1 MQYFIFLTALFL
13 CTNLLSEDSKE
24 ASQIP
29 ALFAIVDLETTG
41 LNPNYNEIID
51 IGLILIDKDLNEI
64 GRFNSKVLPLHPKR
78 INSEARKI
86 NGFDLIVWEKENAL
100 SSEEATKKLIAFLSN
115 FKRKPY
121 FIAFNSWFDSAFL
134 SNLFRAYDYR
144 FDNWFDYKV
153 FDIPSMALA
162 CGYFPEGENFNDD
175 LAKLLNVTPE
185 TKNPL
190 LHTGESGVNYNY
202 AILKSLQK
210 KECFF

>member
-13 CTNLLSEDSKE
+13 STNLLSEDSKE
-24 ASQIP
+24 ASQTP

-64 GRFNSKVLPLHPKR
+64 GRFNSKVLPLYPKR
-78 INSEARKI
+78 INPEARKI

-134 SNLFRAYDYR
+134 SNLFRTYDYR

>member
-24 ASQIP
+24 TSQTP
-29 ALFAIVDLETTG
+29 TLFAIVDLETTG

-64 GRFNSKVLPLHPKR
+64 GRFNSKVLPLYPKR
-78 INSEARKI
+78 INPEARKI

-134 SNLFRAYDYR
+134 SNLFRTYDYR

>member
-13 CTNLLSEDSKE
+13 STNLLSEASKE
-24 ASQIP
+24 PTQLPII
-29 ALFAIVDLETTG
+29 FAIVDVETTG

-64 GRFNSKVLPLHPKR
+64 ARFNSKVLPLHPQR

-86 NGFDLIVWEKENAL
+86 NGFDLIAWKKENAL
-100 SSEEATKKLIAFLSN
+100 SGEEAIKKLITFLSN
-115 FKRKPY
+115 LERKPY

-134 SNLFRAYDYR
+134 SNLFRKHGYR
-144 FDNWFDYKV
+144 FDHWFDYKV
-153 FDIPSMALA
+153 FDIPSMAMA
-162 CGYFPEGENFNDD
+162 CGYFPEGDNFNDD

-202 AILKSLQK
+202 AILKSLKK

>member
-24 ASQIP
+24 TSQTP
-29 ALFAIVDLETTG
+29 TLFAIVDLETTG

-51 IGLILIDKDLNEI
+51 IGLILIDEDMNEI
-64 GRFNSKVLPLHPKR
+64 GRFNSKILPLHPER
-78 INSEARKI
+78 INPEARKI
-86 NGFDLIVWEKENAL
+86 NGFDLILWKKENAL
-100 SSEEATKKLIAFLSN
+100 TSEEATKKLIDFLSN

-134 SNLFRAYDYR
+134 SNLFRTYDYR

-190 LHTGESGVNYNY
+190 VHTGESGVNYNY

-210 KECFF
+210 KKCFF

>member
-13 CTNLLSEDSKE
+13 STNLLSEDSKE
-24 ASQIP
+24 ASQTP

-64 GRFNSKVLPLHPKR
+64 GRFNSKVLPLYPKR
-78 INSEARKI
+78 INPEARKI

-134 SNLFRAYDYR
+134 SNLFRTYDYR

-202 AILKSLQK
+202 AILKSLKK

>member
-24 ASQIP
+24 TSQTP
-29 ALFAIVDLETTG
+29 TLFAIVDLETTG

-51 IGLILIDKDLNEI
+51 IGLILIDEDMNEI
-64 GRFNSKVLPLHPKR
+64 GRFNSKILPLYPER
-78 INSEARKI
+78 INPEARKI
-86 NGFDLIVWEKENAL
+86 NGFDLILWKKENAL
-100 SSEEATKKLIAFLSN
+100 TSEEATKKLIDFLSN

-134 SNLFRAYDYR
+134 SNLFRTYDYR

-185 TKNPL
+185 TKNPP

-210 KECFF
+210 KKCFF

>member
-13 CTNLLSEDSKE
+13 STNLLSEDSKE
-24 ASQIP
+24 ASQTP

-64 GRFNSKVLPLHPKR
+64 GRFNSKVLPLYPKR
-78 INSEARKI
+78 INPEARKI

-134 SNLFRAYDYR
+134 SNLFRTHDYR

>member
-13 CTNLLSEDSKE
+13 STNLLSEDSKE
-24 ASQIP
+24 ASQTP
-29 ALFAIVDLETTG
+29 TLFAIVDLETTG

-64 GRFNSKVLPLHPKR
+64 GRFNSKVLPLYPKR
-78 INSEARKI
+78 INPEARKI

-134 SNLFRAYDYR
+134 SNLFRTYDYR

>member
-24 ASQIP
+24 TSQTP
-29 ALFAIVDLETTG
+29 TLFAIVDLETTG

-51 IGLILIDKDLNEI
+51 IGLILIDEDMNEI
-64 GRFNSKVLPLHPKR
+64 GRFNSKILPLYPER
-78 INSEARKI
+78 INPEARKI
-86 NGFDLIVWEKENAL
+86 NGFDLILWRKENAL
-100 SSEEATKKLIAFLSN
+100 TSEEATKKLIDFLSN

-134 SNLFRAYDYR
+134 SNLFRTYDYR

-185 TKNPL
+185 TKNSL

-210 KECFF
+210 KKCFF